1 MNVQQALNGYTKAIE
16 QQLKTKNEQ
25 LKLQSQMINKME
37 KVRTANNLPPRVKQE
52 AKEVQ
57 ASLNANCNTLR
68 KEINNLKAQI
78 AQSRN
83 MNNNVARP
91 KNAKVNNNN
100 AVRNMNNNVV
110 KPENVA
116 IVTMNNNNAG
126 QNVTVQRMNKGGN
139 VRTENVSMRNK
150 GKNVVV
156 VNMSMRNKLRNKF
169 PEIFRNY
176 TNQNLNGLINKLGKN
191 NYNGS
196 IIGEPSWAPK
206 VRNFIRNN
214 RTRKQ

>member
-57 ASLNANCNTLR
+57 ASLNSNCNTLR

-78 AQSRN
+78 
-83 MNNNVARP
+83 
-91 KNAKVNNNN
+91 
-100 AVRNMNNNVV
+100 RNMNNNVV
-110 KPENVA
+110 KPENVEL
-116 IVTMNNNNAG
+116 VTMNNNNAG

-191 NYNGS
+191 NYNS
-196 IIGEPSWAPK
+196 SVNGEPSWAPK